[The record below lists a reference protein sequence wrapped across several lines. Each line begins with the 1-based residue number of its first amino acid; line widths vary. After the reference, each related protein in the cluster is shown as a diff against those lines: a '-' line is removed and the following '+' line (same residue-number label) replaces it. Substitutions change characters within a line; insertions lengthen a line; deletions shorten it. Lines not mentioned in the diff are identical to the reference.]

1 MSGPGGRRATI
12 TVPRMDLEDFYR
24 QDERRRAS
32 EEIEYGRE
40 WRDDHGNRYEVSYVV
55 DTAELYAMLEPA
67 GGLVPVSWFGDLFS
81 TPVADRSLT
90 VAVLAV
96 VDDPDALADALEGW
110 PGAMAGADGLSWL
123 VERLHRSGIR
133 PRDDAPA

>member
-1 MSGPGGRRATI
+1 
-12 TVPRMDLEDFYR
+12 MDLEDFYR

-40 WRDDHGNRYEVSYVV
+40 WRDEHGNRYEISYVA

-81 TPVADRSLT
+81 TPVSEGSLT
-90 VAVLAV
+90 VAVLAT
-96 VDDPDALADALEGW
+96 VDEPDALAGALEGW
-110 PGAMAGADGLSWL
+110 PEAMAGPNGLGWL
-123 VERLHRSGIR
+123 VERLHRAGIR
-133 PRDDAPA
+133 TRD